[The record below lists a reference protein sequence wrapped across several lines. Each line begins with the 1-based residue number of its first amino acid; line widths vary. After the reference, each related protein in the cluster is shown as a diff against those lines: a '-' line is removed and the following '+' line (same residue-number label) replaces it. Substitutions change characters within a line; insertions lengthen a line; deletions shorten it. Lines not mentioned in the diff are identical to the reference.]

1 MAINHYQHLS
11 EKITQI
17 EKERKS
23 LNAKISRLKA
33 KNGGMYPPGIAA
45 ISKTAHSKLIA
56 VISLQDQL
64 SKIEA

>member
-1 MAINHYQHLS
+1 MINHYQHLS
-11 EKITQI
+11 QQITQI

-23 LNAKISRLKA
+23 LNAKIMRLKT

-56 VISLQDQL
+56 VINLQDQL
-64 SKIEA
+64 SKIQA

>member
-1 MAINHYQHLS
+1 MINHYQHLS
-11 EKITQI
+11 QKITQI

-23 LNAKISRLKA
+23 LNAKITRLKV
-33 KNGGMYPPGIAA
+33 KNGGKYPPEIAS

-56 VISLQDQL
+56 VIGLQDQL